1 MTDEE
6 QLVQVAT
13 LFERM
18 GAEAEQ
24 ARVMAGQL
32 LKRSKQISL
41 ERGITEI
48 EALEGLLKQVIE
60 AREGS

>member
-13 LFERM
+13 LLERM